1 MKKRWVVGTLA
12 AALTLVAG
20 QATASANVVWC
31 ISDPPIELVTP
42 GGHYIT
48 VNNMIYLP
56 PTYRHLARQV
66 QDDASVAP
74 DGHGGTLVTVNV
86 RIPSGVSKARVVSSD
101 NRYQVSAEAGAE
113 GGVVV
118 TLHLDV
124 PAS

>member
-12 AALTLVAG
+12 AGLLLMAG

-31 ISDPPIELVTP
+31 LSDPPIELVTP
-42 GGHYIT
+42 GGHNIT

-56 PTYRHLARQV
+56 PMYRHLAREV
-66 QDDASVAP
+66 RDDASVAP

-101 NRYQVSAEAGAE
+101 NRYQVSAEAASE

-124 PAS
+124 PLS